1 MASFLYTPLLILL
14 RGCQMDTKEIFLLN
28 IKKFI
33 LIFAVWIVFVILH
46 NLISGSF
53 GIDEKGFLIITTI
66 IIPVYFIISAVY
78 SFFFFIFI
86 ILHKKKKKKKKTKK
100 KEKIS

>member
-1 MASFLYTPLLILL
+1 
-14 RGCQMDTKEIFLLN
+14 MDTKEIFLLN

-66 IIPVYFIISAVY
+66 IIPVYFIISAIY
-78 SFFFFIFI
+78 SFIFLLLFQI
-86 ILHKKKKKKKKTKK
+86 
-100 KEKIS
+100 EKSFVLF

>member
-1 MASFLYTPLLILL
+1 
-14 RGCQMDTKEIFLLN
+14 MDTKEIFLLN

-66 IIPVYFIISAVY
+66 IIPVYFIISAIY
-78 SFFFFIFI
+78 SFIFLI
-86 ILHKKKKKKKKTKK
+86 HMNARKKRANKTRNLGLKKRKLKILKN
-100 KEKIS
+100 KEKGKNQLIL